1 MKVVRTFGAEPVK
14 KPPCMISIGI
24 LLWMYLEDRE
34 RFLAMTFNIIKNV
47 HDYHHAHDYDHYF
60 DLDQYHDN
68 DQIMNMTMTKKVI
81 QNCVWYLFIKLPFSI
96 WSYWKFI
103 LIYLQNFIYSSFSPK
118 RIMILASNC
127 FACISELR
135 RRAGQ
140 RFSGSNFTFFRF
152 SFSTFLIS
160 CCCWVVA
167 YHSRSV
173 GRRREWLLAI
183 LLFCCPHS
191 SIPSL
196 AESIGEWPPL

>member
-1 MKVVRTFGAEPVK
+1 
-14 KPPCMISIGI
+14 
-24 LLWMYLEDRE
+24 
-34 RFLAMTFNIIKNV
+34 MTFNIIKNV
-47 HDYHHAHDYDHYF
+47 HDYHHDHDYDHYF

-152 SFSTFLIS
+152 SFSTDLVLLLGGCISQQKCRPEKRMIACYSAFLLPS
-160 CCCWVVA
+160 QLHTFPCWVNRWVTA
-167 YHSRSV
+167 TLEFWHK
-173 GRRREWLLAI
+173 EWL
-183 LLFCCPHS
+183 
-191 SIPSL
+191 
-196 AESIGEWPPL
+196 